1 MKHISLISILA
12 ALVLVSCTPT
22 YGSTGDWPEE
32 PSVKPGPEEPKDTTG
47 TGADTTKP
55 IDPPVEPD
63 PITRKPRYI
72 WIDSSANFPYYAN
85 SKENIIADLQKVKD
99 ALFTDIVVAVRPTFG
114 DVLFK
119 NSVVEQTNCLYAWVD
134 GVYSKVE
141 KTTDWEIG
149 RAHV

>member
-85 SKENIIADLQKVKD
+85 SKETVSYTHLT
-99 ALFTDIVVAVRPTFG
+99 LPT
-114 DVLFK
+114 K
-119 NSVVEQTNCLYAWVD
+119 A
-134 GVYSKVE
+134 
-141 KTTDWEIG
+141 
-149 RAHV
+149 